1 MSETSCLG
9 KNCQGPQLLKSDPF
23 LVDRAQVRKVIISPT
38 LHCPS
43 WDDILMN
50 FLPWSHVK
58 NHKTSRVW
66 WVRREKGERASRQG
80 VLALALPPP
89 SKGLHLVLC
98 PFRGSVSSSCFS
110 VIEASQEGSVWMTG
124 RVFHIASHL
133 SPTQPHSMALSAP
146 EAVSLPPF
154 KELSLLVTRENS
166 CLSVSEQATH
176 CAGLFVFW
184 TSCLIVKDE
193 I

>member
-1 MSETSCLG
+1 
-9 KNCQGPQLLKSDPF
+9 
-23 LVDRAQVRKVIISPT
+23 
-38 LHCPS
+38 
-43 WDDILMN
+43 MN

-58 NHKTSRVW
+58 NHKTSRVN
-66 WVRREKGERASRQG
+66 WVRRRREKASRQR
-80 VLALALPPP
+80 VCLPWLSSP
-89 SKGLHLVLC
+89 SRGLHLVLC
-98 PFRGSVSSSCFS
+98 CSGLSVLILFLCYRSLQRRQCSDDRQSFS
-110 VIEASQEGSVWMTG
+110 DRFSI
-124 RVFHIASHL
+124 L

-176 CAGLFVFW
+176 CAGVICVLNCRV
-184 TSCLIVKDE
+184 LIVKDE